1 MYIFRFV
8 HMHDLTIKEWPKNEK
23 EIIEILLAQLCVVI
37 KPNIRTHTT
46 EV

>member
-23 EIIEILLAQLCVVI
+23 EIIEILLAQLYVVI